1 VIEVSAGV
9 VIGKGKILCMQR
21 GESRYN
27 YISHKYEFPG
37 GKKET
42 GEDPKTT
49 LIREFKEELN
59 ATITDQN
66 TKYYTT
72 IQHNYPD
79 FSIIMDVFLIF
90 DDEFSFSLSEHINY
104 KWVDPNR
111 LQELDWADADKQII
125 GRLGEQFA

>member
-1 VIEVSAGV
+1 
-9 VIGKGKILCMQR
+9 MQR

-49 LIREFKEELN
+49 LIREFKEELD

-66 TKYYTT
+66 TNYYTT

-79 FSIIMDVFLIF
+79 FSIIMDVFLVF

-125 GRLGEQFA
+125 ERLGEQFA